1 MTIYDYWQAFKKA
14 NKIEHDNYD
23 AWAFGNTKKQSLELG
38 QLVLDG
44 LKTATSSA
52 YGLYFDEEPLPKVGD
67 YNVIVDYKD
76 NPMAI
81 TKTTK
86 VYVTPFNEVTE
97 EHAFLEGEDDRT
109 LAYWRSIHEPFF
121 EEDLES
127 VHKKFDEKTPVLCEE
142 FELVFPIETPE
153 A

>member
-1 MTIYDYWQAFKKA
+1 MTIYEYWQAFKKV

-23 AWAFGNTKKQSLELG
+23 AWSFGVTKKETLELG

-44 LKTATSSA
+44 LKTGTSSA
-52 YGLYFDEEPLPKVGD
+52 YNLYFDEEPLPKVGD

-97 EHAFLEGEDDRT
+97 EHAFLEGEGDRN
-109 LAYWRSIHEPFF
+109 LAYWRSVHQSFF
-121 EEDLES
+121 EEELES
-127 VHKKFDEKTPVLCEE
+127 VNKTFDETMPVVCEE
-142 FELVFPIETPE
+142 FELVFPIETTE
-153 A
+153 V